1 MSRPHTDWDPHD
13 KDVLADQRRAYDAM
27 RERCP
32 IAHSDAM
39 SWSVFRHA
47 DVCAVL
53 EDPDT
58 YSNSSRHHAI
68 PNALNG
74 REHALARETLSPHFS
89 AERMAAT
96 EPDCREIA
104 RDAIAALREAD
115 GGDAAA
121 LLADPVAIKT
131 MCRFLGW
138 PDATW
143 ARVRAW
149 IHGNQRA
156 SFARDR
162 DASRALAGEYEAI
175 VREHLD
181 AYRAGAG
188 NPDDVTS
195 HLIRTEIDGRRWTDD
210 DIVATL
216 RNWIAG
222 HGTVAESIDIAV
234 YHIARDANLQARLRD
249 DPSLIPTAID
259 EILRADG
266 PLVFNRRTT
275 TRDVTLHGRSIA
287 AGERLSLMWIAA
299 NRDPRA
305 FEQPAEV
312 QLDRDQ
318 AGNLLFGAGIHYCL
332 GAPLARLELRVTIEE
347 LLAGTVEVTLASD
360 HEPPREAYPSNG
372 FREMPIRVR

>member
-1 MSRPHTDWDPHD
+1 MNRPTPDWNPRDPE
-13 KDVLADQRRAYDAM
+13 VLADQRRAYDAM

-32 IAHSDAM
+32 VSHSDAM
-39 SWSVFRHA
+39 DWSVFRHA

-53 EDPDT
+53 DDPDT
-58 YSNSSRHHAI
+58 YSNSSRYHAI

-74 REHALARETLSPHFS
+74 REHALAREALAPHFS
-89 AERMAAT
+89 TERMAAT

-104 RDAIAALREAD
+104 RDAIAALRD
-115 GGDAAA
+115 SGGGDAAA

-162 DASRALAGEYEAI
+162 EAARALAAEYDAI
-175 VREHLD
+175 VREHLV
-181 AYRAGAG
+181 AHRAGSG
-188 NPDDVTS
+188 DPDGVTS
-195 HLIRTEIDGRRWTDD
+195 HLIRIQSDD
-210 DIVATL
+210 EIVATL

-222 HGTVAESIDIAV
+222 HGTVAESIDIV
-234 YHIARDANLQARLRD
+234 IYHLAHDTALQARLRD
-249 DPSLIPTAID
+249 APHLIPAAVD

-266 PLVFNRRTT
+266 PLVSNRRTT
-275 TRDVTLHGRSIA
+275 TRDVEIGGRKIA

-305 FEQPAEV
+305 FDEPGEIRI
-312 QLDRDQ
+312 DRDQ
-318 AGNLLFGAGIHYCL
+318 SGNLLFGAGIHYCL
-332 GAPLARLELRVTIEE
+332 GAPLAQLELRVAIEE
-347 LLAGTVEVTLASD
+347 LLAGTAEVTLASD
-360 HEPPREAYPSNG
+360 EEPPREPYPSNG
-372 FREMPIRVR
+372 FREMPIRVH